1 MGRRKVVVG
10 DFEVG
15 EGAPLTVMS
24 GPCVIESESH
34 IMKMAESL
42 ARLFEGRRSRLVFK
56 SSFDKAN
63 RSSLNGFRG
72 PGLEEGLRILER
84 VKNTFHLPIVTDIH
98 TPDQAKSAAE
108 VCDILQIPAFLC
120 RQTDLLL
127 SAARTGACISVK
139 KGQFLSPEEM
149 KNVVEKISKAGNDN
163 IICTDRGTCFGYNY
177 LVSDMRAIPIMQSFG
192 YPVCFDATHSVQK
205 PGGLGSSSGGEREFV
220 PILAKSAIAA
230 GAEMLF
236 LETHDNPEKA
246 KSDAASQLPL
256 KDLPALLDTVES
268 IYAAVNK

>member
-1 MGRRKVVVG
+1 MGRRKVIAG
-10 DFEVG
+10 KYEIG
-15 EGAPLTVMS
+15 EGEPLTVMS

-34 IMKMAESL
+34 IMKMAEEL
-42 ARLFEGRRSRLVFK
+42 VRLFEGRSSRLIFK

-63 RSSLNGFRG
+63 RSSVTGFRG
-72 PGLEEGLRILER
+72 PGIDAGLKILER
-84 VKNTFHLPIVTDIH
+84 VKKEFHLPIVTDIH
-98 TPDQAKSAAE
+98 TPDQAVRAAD

-127 SAARTGACISVK
+127 SAANTGACISVK

-149 KNVVEKISKAGNDN
+149 KNVVEKISKAGNEN
-163 IICTDRGTCFGYNY
+163 IICTDRGTSFGYNN

-205 PGGLGSSSGGEREFV
+205 PGGLGSASGGERQFV
-220 PILAKSAIAA
+220 PILARSAVAA
-230 GAEMLF
+230 GADLLF
-236 LETHDNPEKA
+236 LETHNDPENA
-246 KSDAASQLPL
+246 KSDAASQLHL
-256 KDLPALLDTVES
+256 KDLSTLLDSVES